1 MPEETPKVR
10 PVWLITH
17 KDLRRAARIR
27 IMSVAIAAAFERMA
41 KTLRSGR
48 PRLRRSGE

>member
-1 MPEETPKVR
+1 MFTTPS
-10 PVWLITH
+10 LLLFH

-27 IMSVAIAAAFERMA
+27 VVSVAIAAAFERMA

-48 PRLRRSGE
+48 PRLTRENGLSD